1 MAELVA
7 ILRGLQP
14 KEALPILSVLVEAGV
29 RSIEV
34 PLNSPDPLESI
45 RLMAEN
51 ASDGV
56 TIGAGTVLSV
66 NDVQSVADAGGQ
78 LIVSPNMDVEV
89 IRKAKDLGLE
99 VLPGV
104 ATPTEAF
111 AALKAGADGL
121 KLFPAF
127 LTGPSGLASMRA
139 VLPDG
144 VRVLAVG
151 GVGSE
156 DFRAWLEAGASGF
169 GIGSHIFKPGDTA
182 EIVGPRANQ
191 IVRALGAASEAVS

>member
-182 EIVGPRANQ
+182 EIVGPRAKQ

>member
-14 KEALPILSVLVEAGV
+14 KEALPVMRALVEAGV

-34 PLNSPDPLESI
+34 PLNSPNPLQSI
-45 RLMAEN
+45 RLMAKN
-51 ASDGV
+51 APDGV

-66 NDVQSVADAGGQ
+66 DDVQLVADAGGQ
-78 LIVSPNMDVEV
+78 LIVAPNMDVEV
-89 IRKAKDLGLE
+89 IHKAKDLGLE
-99 VLPGV
+99 MLPGV

-127 LTGPSGLASMRA
+127 LTGPSGLAAMRA
-139 VLPDG
+139 ALPEG

-151 GVGSE
+151 GVGAE
-156 DFRAWLEAGASGF
+156 DYGAWLVAGAAGF
-169 GIGSHIFKPGDTA
+169 GIGSPIFKPGDTA
-182 EIVGPRANQ
+182 EIVGPRAKQ
-191 IVRALGAASEAVS
+191 IVRAIGTASEAVA